1 MSSKYNRLSV
11 TEHISYIQ
19 WIFKGDES
27 LKSTYKLILVH
38 KAVADTQ
45 NEHASHL
52 DGMYAV

>member
-19 WIFKGDES
+19 WILKGDES